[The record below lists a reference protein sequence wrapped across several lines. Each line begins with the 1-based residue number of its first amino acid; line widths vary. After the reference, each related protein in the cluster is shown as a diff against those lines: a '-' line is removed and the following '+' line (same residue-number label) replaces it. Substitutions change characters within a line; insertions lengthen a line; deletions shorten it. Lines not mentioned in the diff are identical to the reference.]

1 MTIIT
6 NHIKWIMLG
15 TGIITCSMVFA
26 AIAPGPALINTF
38 GASIEGPLAEIVVRS
53 WGSLITLIGGM
64 LIYGAYHPVHRKLIL
79 TVAAAGKLFFVGLIL
94 VYGNDYLDK
103 AMLTIVFDTVVA
115 LVYILY
121 LFAPNKADAEQG

>member
-15 TGIITCSMVFA
+15 TGIVTCSMVFA

-38 GASIEGPLAEIVVRS
+38 GASIEGPLAEIIVRS
-53 WGSLITLIGGM
+53 WGSLITLVGGM
-64 LIYGAYHPVHRKLIL
+64 LIYGAYHEVHRRLIL
-79 TVAAAGKLFFVGLIL
+79 TVATIGKLFFVGLIF
-94 VYGNDYLDK
+94 VYGSAFLDK
-103 AMLTIVFDTVVA
+103 AMLTIVFDTAVA

-121 LFAPNKADAEQG
+121 LAVPQTTDA